1 MTYQRRIDFLV
12 LYFCFSKV
20 HFIFYSIF
28 KRFCIRG
35 NFSFRFFIIS
45 GIFWT
50 LVLTVRAE
58 ASIITNIKN
67 LNVRFFFIFVLGK
80 N

>member
-50 LVLTVRAE
+50 LTVRAE
-58 ASIITNIKN
+58 ASIITKIKN
-67 LNVRFFFIFVLGK
+67 LNVRFFFIFLLGK